1 MKLKLILF
9 AVILACA
16 LVIVWLSADLSRTK
30 RHLADAEDLIR
41 IQHEIIEKL
50 GSLDAINATINVEVN
65 NKATFG
71 SIKAGDIEVIADQI
85 LQYTRKELITTDTL
99 CKTTSQYCQ

>member
-1 MKLKLILF
+1 MKLKILLF
-9 AVILACA
+9 AVLLACA
-16 LVIVWLSADLSRTK
+16 LVIVWLSADLTRTK
-30 RHLADAEDLIR
+30 KHLADATELID

-71 SIKAGDIEVIADQI
+71 SIKAGDVEVIADQV
-85 LQYTRKELITTDTL
+85 LRYTRSQLLNADSI
-99 CKTTSQYCQ
+99 CSTTSR